1 MIGVTSAEAYI
12 LLNNEEMELG
22 LEPESRNKLV
32 SDLVTATYQ
41 YHQKEI
47 FSAIITEYTDWANPA
62 KHPVTTRS
70 CGNNLVNTTA
80 LTRKEYSEPRRF
92 MIPFFRSE
100 YLANLTF

>member
-70 CGNNLVNTTA
+70 CGNNLVNTYFSFLPPVFYFCITCTKKNEKA
-80 LTRKEYSEPRRF
+80 
-92 MIPFFRSE
+92 
-100 YLANLTF
+100 

>member
-47 FSAIITEYTDWANPA
+47 FSAVITEYTDWANPA

-70 CGNNLVNTTA
+70 CDNNLVMYILFIFASSILFLHN
-80 LTRKEYSEPRRF
+80 LHKKE
-92 MIPFFRSE
+92 
-100 YLANLTF
+100 

>member
-70 CGNNLVNTTA
+70 CGNNLVNTYFSFLPPAFYFCITCTKKNEKA
-80 LTRKEYSEPRRF
+80 
-92 MIPFFRSE
+92 
-100 YLANLTF
+100 